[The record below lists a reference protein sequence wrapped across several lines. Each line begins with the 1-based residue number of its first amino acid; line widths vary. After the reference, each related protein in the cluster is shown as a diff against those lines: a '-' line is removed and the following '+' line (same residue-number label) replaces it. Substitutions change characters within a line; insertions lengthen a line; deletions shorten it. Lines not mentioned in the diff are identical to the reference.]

1 MARFFKITAG
11 AAIVGVALY
20 AAAGYVGVPWIV
32 KSVLEKQVSQT
43 LHRKV
48 SVGKVSFN
56 PWFWIFEM
64 RDLKIDGKSGGD
76 PFLMLASLRIDA
88 SSQTF
93 SNMAPVL
100 EEFTVDG
107 LHARVNLDDEDV
119 RKLLQGDG
127 KTASGDSASSSSS
140 SSEGGLPQFALY
152 NIAVRNSS
160 LRVVDRA
167 RAVDQAVTDFNLALP
182 FVSTLPGAKESLV
195 TPSLSFNLNGT
206 PVSASGTTRPFGSTL
221 EAQLNA
227 RLSNLDLAP
236 MLRLVPALNSPA
248 LKVESGLF
256 STDINLIFRNPTGGK
271 AGKML
276 VSGTASL
283 ADIRTSQQNAGK
295 AQPLASVKRVSV
307 RLRELDLLEQQAKVQ
322 SIIIDEPKISLI
334 NSASG
339 LNAVKTADAF
349 ASSGAPAQSSA
360 QPAKNAPAQNDAWH
374 WSLDTLQVKNGTVTW
389 LDTTT
394 APNARVPVTGINA
407 ALHGLTGDAGAKPGT
422 AELAAKLLGGA
433 LSVKAEVA
441 AAPLSISA
449 DVKLTQLSPAQLSP
463 YIRKALGADLSAVF
477 SADVRTGIKNSNV
490 TASGTAAVSNVQLK
504 QGKTQL
510 AAVRNAS
517 LKLKSLDLGA
527 RKAVVDSVTVT
538 APVINLE
545 KNAKGINLAQLGGAQ
560 PSSAKSA
567 APAPQKSAAAAPAWN
582 WQLGAADITEG
593 RFNFKDTTVK
603 PNVSFSMTELTVKAR
618 NFSSAKGAKGTADVS
633 AKLAGGSAKFSGPV
647 VLDPLGTDLSVSIAN
662 LQLKDFSPVM
672 AAYAGLGAKSGTLNA
687 KGNLTLENGKAGQIA
702 SWFGDIG
709 LASFNMTNSRG
720 KSLMTWKD
728 AALTGLSVKTTD
740 PISLTLKQ
748 AVIDQPGTKET
759 KAVRQTAAVVGALAA
774 LAGKDKI
781 ANKIDKADSKLDGKI
796 VLNDVRYE
804 NGRFS
809 AAGVSSASV
818 AGALLQKLSQAMS
831 AKLGTGSASSG
842 AASQ

>member
-56 PWFWIFEM
+56 PWFWVFEM

-76 PFLMLASLRIDA
+76 PFLTLATLRIDA

-127 KTASGDSASSSSS
+127 KNTPQDSKAASS

-152 NIAVRNSS
+152 NIAVKNSS

-221 EAQLNA
+221 EAQLNV

-248 LKVESGLF
+248 LKVESGFF
-256 STDINLIFRNPTGGK
+256 STDVNLIFRNPTGGK

-283 ADIRTSQQNAGK
+283 SDLRTSQQNAGK

-349 ASSGAPAQSSA
+349 ASSEASA
-360 QPAKNAPAQNDAWH
+360 QTSAPGNKSADTKTPSWH
-374 WSLDTLQVKNGTVTW
+374 WSLDTLQIKNGSANW

-394 APNARVPVTGINA
+394 APNARIPVTGINA
-407 ALHGLTGDAGAKPGT
+407 SLHGLTGDTGAKPGT
-422 AELAAKLLGGA
+422 AELVAKLLGGSV
-433 LSVKAEVA
+433 SVKADVA
-441 AAPLSISA
+441 AAPLGISA

-463 YIRKALGADLSAVF
+463 YIRKALGADLTAVL
-477 SADVRTGIKNSNV
+477 SADVRAGMKNGNV
-490 TASGTAAVSNVQLK
+490 TASGTASVSGAQLK

-510 AAVRNAS
+510 VAVRNAS

-527 RKAVVDSVTVT
+527 RKAVVDSVAVT

-545 KNAKGINLAQLGGAQ
+545 KNAKGVNLAQLGAAQ

-567 APAPQKSAAAAPAWN
+567 APAPQQSAAAPAWN
-582 WQLGAADITEG
+582 WQLGAADVTEG

-603 PNVSFSMTELTVKAR
+603 PSVSFSMTDLTVKAR
-618 NFSSAKGAKGTADVS
+618 NFSSARGAKGTADVS
-633 AKLAGGSAKFSGPV
+633 AKLAGGSARFSGPV
-647 VLDPLGTDLSVSIAN
+647 VLDPLGTDLTVNIAN

-687 KGNLTLENGKAGQIA
+687 KGSLTLENGKSGQIA
-702 SWFGDIG
+702 GWNGDIG

-728 AALTGLSVKTTD
+728 ASLTGLSVKTTD
-740 PISLTLKQ
+740 PISLTVKQ
-748 AVIDQPGTKET
+748 AVVDQPGTKET
-759 KAVRQTAAVVGALAA
+759 KAVRQTASVVGALAA

-781 ANKIDKADSKLDGKI
+781 ANKIEKADSRLDGKI

-831 AKLGTGSASSG
+831 PKLGTGSASSG